1 MYPIAI
7 GFFTMMI
14 IDNICSKYRTK
25 KDDLFI
31 KQIQNEIEKLRI
43 NR

>member
-7 GFFTMMI
+7 GFFTMAI
-14 IDNICSKYRTK
+14 IDNICSKYRPK

-31 KQIQNEIEKLRI
+31 KQIQSEIEKLCI